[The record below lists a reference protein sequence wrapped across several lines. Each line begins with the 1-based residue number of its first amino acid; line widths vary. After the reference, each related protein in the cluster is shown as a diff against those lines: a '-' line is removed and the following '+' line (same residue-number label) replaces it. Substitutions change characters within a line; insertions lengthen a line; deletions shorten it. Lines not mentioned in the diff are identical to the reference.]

1 SQTTLFH
8 DASPSSGGGFFST
21 PAHQSDLLLRLKS
34 GMDAAEPSTN
44 GISVSNLYRLASFLD
59 DDSYANLARGT
70 LGAFE
75 SEVLQHPFLFAS
87 LLPGI
92 VVKKLGMRII
102 VVTGQGKDID
112 KALGRMRAE
121 VAPTRTV
128 VRLGRDARSEWLK
141 KRNKLVANMNA
152 DKPGVWVC
160 EGGTCRE
167 ESDADTQTKS

>member
-1 SQTTLFH
+1 
-8 DASPSSGGGFFST
+8 
-21 PAHQSDLLLRLKS
+21 
-34 GMDAAEPSTN
+34 MDAAEPSTN

-59 DDSYANLARGT
+59 DESYADLARGT

-87 LLPGI
+87 LLPGV

-102 VVTGQGKDID
+102 IITGQGKDID

-128 VRLGRDARSEWLK
+128 LRLGRDARSEWLT

-152 DKPGVWVC
+152 EKPGVWVC

-167 ESDADTQTKS
+167 ESDADTQTKSASQLDETTSD